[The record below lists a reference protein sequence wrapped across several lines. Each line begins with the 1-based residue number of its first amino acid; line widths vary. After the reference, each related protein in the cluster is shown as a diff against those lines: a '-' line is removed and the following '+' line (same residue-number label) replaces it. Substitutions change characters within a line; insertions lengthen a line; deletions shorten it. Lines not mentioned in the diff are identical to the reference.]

1 MRYLALCISFF
12 TIQFLSAQG
21 FYDINTIQKIE
32 VFFPMSN
39 WDAKMDSTGITENY
53 MIATQVKVNGVTFDS
68 VGVKYKGNS
77 SFNVNNK
84 KNPWHIELDH
94 IKSNQEYEGYT
105 DIKLGNNFQDPSF
118 MREVLGYSILK
129 NYMHCPRG
137 NFVNLYV
144 NNVYR
149 GLYTNQESIG
159 KTFLANHFYS
169 KDGPFFKCNK
179 PSFGGPGSPNLVP
192 SANLTMSDSI
202 SYYGV
207 RYEIKS
213 DWGWKSFIQA
223 QLELQSGID
232 TLWDVDRALWM
243 FTFNNVFVNLDS
255 YTGSFTQNYYEY
267 MDEYKK
273 FNSIVW
279 DINMCIGSFTQL
291 GTGPALSI
299 TQMQQMS
306 PMANST
312 STTRPLISKLLAKPR
327 YSKQYVAHLRTMTY
341 EALASNDY
349 YTQATSIKN
358 LISNDVNADSLKF
371 YTYAAF
377 LTNIDTAASTGGFG
391 TKVGIKQLLQN
402 RYNYLKNTAEFSQ
415 VPPVISNIFLD
426 KNSPQLNDT
435 VWIRAKF
442 SNANYAYLGL
452 RNLTAKHFDRINMFD
467 DGAHRDSLAG
477 DGIYGISFIVS
488 AGKMEYYFYG
498 ENNNAGIFSPE
509 RAEHEFYSLIANIPI
524 LPANSIVINEL
535 MASNVN
541 SFKDPSGEREDWV
554 ELKNTTNATINLS
567 GMYLSDDSINL
578 AKWPFPAG
586 TQILPNDYMVVWLDE
601 DQSQPGLHANFK
613 LSSNGERLRIG
624 YANGAIMD
632 SIVFPKQK
640 ADSSY
645 GRCDDA
651 VGNFRIITKPTP
663 KAINNCTADTLK
675 LNAVLDIPQERF
687 EVYPNP
693 TSDYLIISSEHLIKH
708 ISIRNMLGSELWNS
722 VSVGV
727 FYEKIDMMDFAPGVY
742 LLQINDGKVRKLK
755 VE

>member
-1 MRYLALCISFF
+1 MRILTLLSTFFFCQFSF
-12 TIQFLSAQG
+12 TQG

-32 VFFPMSN
+32 VFFPMTN

-53 MIATQVKVNGVTFDS
+53 MIATQVKINGVTFDS

-94 IKSNQEYEGYT
+94 IKTNQEYEGFT

-137 NFVNLYV
+137 NFVKLYV

-149 GLYTNQESIG
+149 GLYTNQECIG
-159 KTFLANHFYS
+159 KTFLPNHYHS
-169 KDGPFFKCNK
+169 KDRHFLKCNK

-192 SANLTMSDSI
+192 STNLTMSDSI
-202 SYYGV
+202 SYYGA

-213 DWGWKSFIQA
+213 DWGWKPFIQA
-223 QLELQSGID
+223 QFDLQNGID

-299 TQMQQMS
+299 LQMQQMS

-327 YSKQYVAHLRTMTY
+327 YSKQYVAHLRTMTN

-349 YTQATSIKN
+349 YTQATNIKN

-377 LTNIDTAASTGGFG
+377 LTNIDTAASIGGFG
-391 TKVGIKQLLQN
+391 TKVGIKQLMQN

-415 VPPVISNIFLD
+415 VPPVISNIVAD
-426 KNSPQLNDT
+426 KTNPQLNDT
-435 VWIRAKF
+435 VWLRAKF
-442 SNANYAYLGL
+442 TNANYAYLGL
-452 RNLTAKHFDRINMFD
+452 RNLTAKHFDRLITPD
-467 DGAHRDSLAG
+467 QWRRRGRQTRPR
-477 DGIYGISFIVS
+477 GI
-488 AGKMEYYFYG
+488 
-498 ENNNAGIFSPE
+498 
-509 RAEHEFYSLIANIPI
+509 R
-524 LPANSIVINEL
+524 
-535 MASNVN
+535 
-541 SFKDPSGEREDWV
+541 
-554 ELKNTTNATINLS
+554 
-567 GMYLSDDSINL
+567 
-578 AKWPFPAG
+578 
-586 TQILPNDYMVVWLDE
+586 
-601 DQSQPGLHANFK
+601 
-613 LSSNGERLRIG
+613 
-624 YANGAIMD
+624 
-632 SIVFPKQK
+632 
-640 ADSSY
+640 
-645 GRCDDA
+645 
-651 VGNFRIITKPTP
+651 
-663 KAINNCTADTLK
+663 
-675 LNAVLDIPQERF
+675 
-687 EVYPNP
+687 
-693 TSDYLIISSEHLIKH
+693 
-708 ISIRNMLGSELWNS
+708 
-722 VSVGV
+722 
-727 FYEKIDMMDFAPGVY
+727 
-742 LLQINDGKVRKLK
+742 
-755 VE
+755 